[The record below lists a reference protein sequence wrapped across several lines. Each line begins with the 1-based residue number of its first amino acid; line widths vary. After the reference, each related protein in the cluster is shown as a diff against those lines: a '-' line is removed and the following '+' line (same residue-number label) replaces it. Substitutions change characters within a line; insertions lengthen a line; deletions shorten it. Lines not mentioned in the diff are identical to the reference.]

1 MRNVNKQ
8 RAFQFSSGHGE
19 SELRD
24 KWGAWCP
31 LKPTGEDHSPNS
43 QHCAPVEGLAA
54 WTRVLLQCVHRSL
67 VRLALLQH
75 RHVTDVETKDHRG

>member
-54 WTRVLLQCVHRSL
+54 WTRV
-67 VRLALLQH
+67 RLALLQH